1 MPAKPKDKPVK
12 PALPSEPAK
21 PEGAKA
27 QSPKLDPTPAAPAL
41 TAKMVMSV
49 SRLQNEVGRLSRLRV
64 LARTNADVAW
74 LMTQAEKRAPLADPK

>member
-12 PALPSEPAK
+12 PAPPPETAR

-27 QSPKLDPTPAAPAL
+27 QPPKLDPVPAAPPL

-49 SRLQNEVGRLSRLRV
+49 SRLQNEVGRLSRLKT

-74 LMTQAEKRAPLADPK
+74 LMSRQKPEAGSQNPE

>member
-12 PALPSEPAK
+12 PAPPPEPAK

-27 QSPKLDPTPAAPAL
+27 QPPKLDPVPAAPPL

-49 SRLQNEVGRLSRLRV
+49 SRLQNEVGRLSRLKT